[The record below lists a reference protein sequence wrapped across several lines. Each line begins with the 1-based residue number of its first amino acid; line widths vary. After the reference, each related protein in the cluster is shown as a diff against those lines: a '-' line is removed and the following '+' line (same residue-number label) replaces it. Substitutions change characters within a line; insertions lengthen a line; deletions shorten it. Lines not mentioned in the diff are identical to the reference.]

1 VTVEIH
7 IPRMQWLLPVI
18 AKPAAPLAEGEEAA
32 GAEEGSGGGGGDADE
47 SLGAQGA
54 EASKQRKMELMKTS
68 IDVKYVSGWAA
79 FVQKMTDL
87 IFFYNTGAY
96 EHSTLL
102 HVAAG
107 VPSLLALLLQKKKV
121 HNTADS
127 IFVCSTGA
135 YEHITSLHVAGVPTL
150 LALLVQKYKY

>member
-1 VTVEIH
+1 
-7 IPRMQWLLPVI
+7 MQWLLPVI

-32 GAEEGSGGGGGDADE
+32 GAEEGGGGGGGDADE

-79 FVQKMTDL
+79 FVQKMTEL

-96 EHSTLL
+96 AHSTSL

-107 VPSLLALLLQKKKV
+107 VCREFACFPLLQKKK
-121 HNTADS
+121 
-127 IFVCSTGA
+127 STHYCAFDLRLQHGRARA
-135 YEHITSLHVAGVPTL
+135 YHITSLHVAGVPTL
-150 LALLVQKYKY
+150 LALLVQRYKH